1 MATVTVKHVA
11 ANPGQV
17 GNIRLL
23 CQIGKS
29 MGATAE
35 QLAGAHAVMTQE
47 STCVNLPGG
56 DRDSAGLFQQRPSCG
71 WGSYK
76 QVTDPN
82 YAIRKFMSK
91 FLPYCHQGIEV
102 IRAGQKVQGSGF
114 AEAPRQWL
122 TESRA
127 NVSIIMG
134 SQDFGAGTGM
144 GDLSMGVIGTDSN
157 TRVMPYE
164 FSRGTADGPPET
176 SWDCMG
182 RLAQEVKWDRFM
194 RRGELWFVSEDWLRR
209 QSPQFTFAVDVQG
222 VLSITFEADSR
233 RNASEAT
240 VRVLARRWAVAPGDV
255 VRVAGQGPGDGL
267 WLVSSVRRTLSDPVS
282 EVALRRW
289 AHQGDEPANQTT
301 SKSVMVGGDVST
313 GLMGNTIGGGAA
325 GGSALAQKVYNAAKA
340 FSDMNLPYDANGP
353 RSLGLHPRSGDCSS
367 SVSWALLHAGVPL
380 PGNAGPNSWAPVSG
394 AYLSWGMP
402 GMGQWITAMI
412 KPGSG
417 AAGHI
422 WLRFTGKVGP
432 AWRFDTSPYGSPG
445 ATGASGP
452 RLRFTSRPT
461 TGFVPRHWQ
470 GL

>member
-1 MATVTVKHVA
+1 
-11 ANPGQV
+11 
-17 GNIRLL
+17 
-23 CQIGKS
+23 

-47 STCVNLPGG
+47 SVCVNMPDG
-56 DRDSAGLFQQRPSCG
+56 DLDSAGLFQQRPSCG

-122 TESRA
+122 SESRA

-134 SQDFGAGTGM
+134 SQDFGAGTSLAGL
-144 GDLSMGVIGTDSN
+144 GGTIGLDSN
-157 TRVMPYE
+157 TRVLPYE

-194 RRGELWFVSEDWLRR
+194 RRGELWFVSEDWLRK
-209 QSPQFTFAVDVQG
+209 QSPRFTFAVDVQG

-233 RNASEAT
+233 RNAAEAT
-240 VRVLARRWAVAPGDV
+240 VRVLARRWAVTPGDV
-255 VRVAGQGPGDGL
+255 VRVAGQGPGNGL
-267 WLVSSVRRTLSDPVS
+267 WLVASVRRTLSDPVS
-282 EVALRRW
+282 DVSLKRPAP
-289 AHQGDEPANQTT
+289 QGAEPANQT
-301 SKSVMVGGDVST
+301 SSQSVMVGGELST

-325 GGSALAQKVYNAAKA
+325 GGSALAQKIYNAAKTM
-340 FSDMNLPYDANGP
+340 SDMNLPYDAGGP
-353 RSLGLHPRSGDCSS
+353 RSLGNNPRSADCSS

-394 AYLSWGMP
+394 AYLNWGMP
-402 GMGQWITAMI
+402 GKGQWVTAWI

-417 AAGHI
+417 PAGHI
-422 WLRFTGKVGP
+422 WLQFTGKVGP
-432 AWRFDTSPYGSPG
+432 AWRFDTSAHGSG
-445 ATGASGP
+445 GSGP
-452 RLRFTSRPT
+452 HLRFTARSVS
-461 TGFVPRHWQ
+461 GFVPRHWT
-470 GL
+470 GT